1 MALWGM
7 VIDLDRCTG
16 CQACVMACKAEN
28 NIPAVGPKEA
38 KRGRIISWM
47 QVLTES
53 EDEHHNGTGKVRFL
67 PRPCLQCDD
76 PPCTKVCPV
85 YATYRNP
92 EGIIAQVYARCIGC
106 RFCMAGCPYNAKFFN
121 WYTYQ
126 KEGPGQ
132 NPDVSVRPK
141 GVVEKCTFCHHRLQ
155 KVRDRARAEERDIEP
170 GEYTTACA
178 EACPA
183 RAIVFGD
190 LSDPG
195 SEVAR
200 LAGSPRAFRLQEE
213 LGTKPKVVYLTEA
226 EGGG

>member
-16 CQACVMACKAEN
+16 CQACVLACKAEN
-28 NIPAVGPKEA
+28 NVPAVGVGEA
-38 KRGRIISWM
+38 ARGRVISWM
-47 QVLTES
+47 QVLTEEA
-53 EDEHHNGTGKVRFL
+53 EDEPGEVKRFI

-92 EGIIAQVYARCIGC
+92 EGIVAQIYARCIGC
-106 RFCMAGCPYNAKFFN
+106 RFCMAACPYNAKYFN
-121 WYTYQ
+121 WRVYQ

-132 NPDVSVRPK
+132 NPEVTVRPK

-155 KVRDRARAEERDIEP
+155 KARERALAERREVAP
-170 GEYTTACA
+170 GEYVPACA

-195 SEVAR
+195 TEVAR
-200 LAGSPRAFRLQEE
+200 LARNPRAFRLQEE
-213 LGTKPKVVYLTEA
+213 LGTKPKVFYLTEK
-226 EGGG
+226 EGPARV

>member
-16 CQACVMACKAEN
+16 CQACVVACKAEN
-28 NIPAVGPKEA
+28 NVPPVGAAEAV
-38 KRGRIISWM
+38 RGRIISWM
-47 QVLTES
+47 QVLTE
-53 EDEHHNGTGKVRFL
+53 EETEEHGGEIKRFV

-92 EGIIAQVYARCIGC
+92 EGIVAQVYPRCIGC
-106 RFCMAGCPYNAKFFN
+106 RFCMAACPYNAKYFN
-121 WYTYQ
+121 WHRFQ

-132 NPDVSVRPK
+132 NPDVSLRPK
-141 GVVEKCTFCHHRLQ
+141 GVVEKCTFCNHRLQ
-155 KVRDRARAEERDIEP
+155 KARQRASAERRELAP
-170 GEYTTACA
+170 GDYVTACA

-195 SEVAR
+195 SEVFQQAR
-200 LAGSPRAFRLQEE
+200 SPRAFRLLEE
-213 LGTKPKVVYLTEA
+213 LGTKPKVIYLS
-226 EGGG
+226 EGEGRG

>member
-28 NIPAVGPKEA
+28 NVPPVGASEA
-38 KRGRIISWM
+38 RRGRTISWM
-47 QVLTES
+47 QVLTE
-53 EDEHHNGTGKVRFL
+53 ETDERLRFL

-92 EGIIAQVYARCIGC
+92 EGIVAQIYARCIGC
-106 RFCMAGCPYNAKFFN
+106 RFCMAACPYNAKYFN
-121 WYTYQ
+121 WYGYQ
-126 KEGPGQ
+126 REAPGQ

-155 KVRDRARAEERDIEP
+155 KARERALAEQRELAP
-170 GEYTTACA
+170 GEYVTACA
-178 EACPA
+178 VACPT

-200 LAGSPRAFRLQEE
+200 LARSPRAFRLGEE
-213 LGTKPKVVYLTEA
+213 LGTKPKVVYLTERESESRA
-226 EGGG
+226 

>member
-28 NIPAVGPKEA
+28 NVPAVGAKEA
-38 KRGRIISWM
+38 ARDRTISWM
-47 QVLTES
+47 QVLVEES
-53 EDEHHNGTGKVRFL
+53 EERTRFL

-76 PPCTKVCPV
+76 PPCTRVCPV

-92 EGIIAQVYARCIGC
+92 EGIVAQIYARCIGC
-106 RFCMAGCPYNAKFFN
+106 RFCMAACPYNAKYFN
-121 WYTYQ
+121 WLRYQ
-126 KEGPGQ
+126 QAAPGQ

-155 KVRDRARAEERDIEP
+155 KARDRARGEGRELAP
-170 GEYTTACA
+170 GDYVTACA
-178 EACPA
+178 ETCPT

-190 LSDPG
+190 LSDSG

-200 LAGSPRAFRLQEE
+200 LAKSPRAFRLNAE
-213 LGTKPKVVYLTEA
+213 LGTKPKVIYLSETEA
-226 EGGG
+226 HGRV

>member
-28 NIPAVGPKEA
+28 NVPAVGAREA
-38 KRGRIISWM
+38 GHGRIISWM
-47 QVLTES
+47 QVLAE
-53 EDEHHNGTGKVRFL
+53 EDETRPGEVKRFL

-92 EGIIAQVYARCIGC
+92 EGIVAQIYARCIGC
-106 RFCMAGCPYNAKFFN
+106 RFCMAACPYNAKYFN
-121 WYTYQ
+121 WRVYQ

-155 KVRDRARAEERDIEP
+155 KVRERALAERRDLAP
-170 GEYTTACA
+170 GEYVPACA

-183 RAIVFGD
+183 RAITFGD

-195 SEVAR
+195 SEVSR
-200 LAGSPRAFRLQEE
+200 LARSPRAFRLQEE
-213 LGTKPKVVYLTEA
+213 LGTKPKVIYLTEG
-226 EGGG
+226 ENHG